1 MDQAYNLYNDPRV
14 RSYLRGSMP
23 SAATIKSW
31 SRRASG
37 GYGKRYKTKGSI
49 KTSWRRGSVVTER
62 RLKIPR
68 TLKISQKYIDGE
80 YLPAINSTTSYATGT
95 FGTVASGAAESN
107 RIGNDTRVLGL
118 FITWSVIGGS
128 PGRDCT
134 FRLIIVRYKHGQS
147 NTDPGISQIL
157 NTDVNGNYTP
167 LSLRNVE
174 KLDDFEILCDE
185 TLFCKHM
192 YSTQTTSMVNNA
204 NYKVN
209 CSFVQRYTST
219 TAASIEMNPMFAYV
233 LTDGP
238 FGTTTASGQLS
249 IRTVYSDV

>member
-1 MDQAYNLYNDPRV
+1 MNNYNMYNDPRV
-14 RSYLRGSMP
+14 RSYLRGNLP
-23 SAATIKSW
+23 SAATIRSW
-31 SRRASG
+31 GPGRSG
-37 GYGKRYKTKGSI
+37 GYGKRYKTKGSV
-49 KTSWRRGSVVTER
+49 KTSWRRASVVTEK

-80 YLPAINSTTSYATGT
+80 YLPAVQSTASYATGA
-95 FGTVASGAAESN
+95 FGTVVSGAAESN
-107 RIGNDTRVLGL
+107 RIGNDTRILGL
-118 FITWSVIGGS
+118 FVTWSVIGGA

-147 NTDPGISQIL
+147 NTDPTINQIL

-167 LSLRNVE
+167 LALRNVE
-174 KLDDFEILCDE
+174 KLDDFEILLDE
-185 TLFCKHM
+185 MLFAQHV
-192 YSTQTTSMVNNA
+192 YSTQTTTMVRNA

-209 CSFVQRYTST
+209 CSFVQRYTGT

-233 LTDGP
+233 LCDAP
-238 FGTTTASGQLS
+238 FNTTAGTGQLS